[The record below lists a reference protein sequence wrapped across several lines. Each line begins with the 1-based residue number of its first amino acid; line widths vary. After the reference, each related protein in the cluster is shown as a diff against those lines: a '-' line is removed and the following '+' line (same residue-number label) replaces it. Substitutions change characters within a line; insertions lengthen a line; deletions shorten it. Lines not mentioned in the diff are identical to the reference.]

1 MARSSAT
8 GTIDLG
14 SGVLTSTSTSGLF
27 LARLDSDGHT
37 LWSRLYQSATQLG
50 GLAMDAAG
58 NVILGGSL
66 GGDADFGLG
75 VLQPGAASGVYLV
88 KLDPT
93 GKALWQRGIESP
105 VEAYV
110 LGLAL
115 DGTGAA
121 TITGRFKTSIG
132 FGFTTTAPFSSYV
145 ARYDAEGTLLWA
157 HPLDGDHGEKALAVA
172 VDAAGNSVVGGS
184 FSVPLDIGDP
194 TVDLGL
200 DPSMEGGI
208 ACAIRYDP
216 KGKVAWGHCFYS
228 FASINSPES
237 DQRVNGI
244 AFGPAGQL
252 WMTGAFKNKI
262 DFGGGPLMNET
273 TDSQIFV
280 AELDAA
286 GKQLGAAQY
295 GTSSGGP
302 GYGSSGNGLVVDA
315 AGRAHVIGIFTGSAS
330 IQGGKLTSAGGD
342 GFAATVDF

>member
-1 MARSSAT
+1 M
-8 GTIDLG
+8 
-14 SGVLTSTSTSGLF
+14 
-27 LARLDSDGHT
+27 
-37 LWSRLYQSATQLG
+37 
-50 GLAMDAAG
+50 
-58 NVILGGSL
+58 
-66 GGDADFGLG
+66 
-75 VLQPGAASGVYLV
+75 LQPGAVGGVYLV
-88 KLDPT
+88 KLDPA
-93 GKALWQRGIESP
+93 GKALWQRGVESP

-110 LGLAL
+110 FGLAL

-145 ARYDAEGTLLWA
+145 ARYDTEGTLLWA
-157 HPLDGDHGEKALAVA
+157 HPLDGYHGEKALAVA

-184 FSVPLDIGDP
+184 FSAPLDIGDP

-216 KGKVAWGHCFYS
+216 KGKVTWGHCFYS

-262 DFGGGPLMNET
+262 DFGGGPLINET
-273 TDSQIFV
+273 TGSQIFV

-295 GTSSGGP
+295 GTSSGAP

-315 AGRAHVIGIFTGSAS
+315 AGRAHVIGTLTGSAS
-330 IQGGKLTSAGGD
+330 FDGGPLTSSGDAD
-342 GFAATVDF
+342 GFVATVDF